1 MTDPYSVPPFL
12 ADRGARAGPAGVA
25 DFGSHDQAWRA
36 AASGA
41 VVADASALAA
51 ITFVGP
57 DAATFLQGQLSNDVD
72 ALAPGQ
78 GQWTT
83 YNSPKGRMLAT
94 LFLFRLADAGAY
106 TALVA
111 RDLAEVVRK
120 RLAMFVLR
128 ANVALRAADGDDV
141 FLGVGGPSAQDAV
154 QEAFG
159 RAPPA
164 GSAARYGAAVVV
176 HLPDGRFVVTASH
189 ADAAAVFDA
198 LAKRATPAGT
208 PVWAW
213 LGVRVGVPMITA
225 ATQDQFVAQ
234 AANWDALGGL
244 DFRKG
249 CYTGQEIVARTQH
262 LGRLKERLFAFR
274 ADVDPPSPGTRL
286 YSRVFGEQASGTVV
300 NSAPDP
306 EGGSR
311 FLAVTQIAAADS
323 DAMMVGAPAGPIA
336 KREPLPY
343 ELPAPA
349 APRERLR

>member
-1 MTDPYSVPPFL
+1 VTDPYDVPPFL
-12 ADRGARAGPAGVA
+12 ADR
-25 DFGSHDQAWRA
+25 D
-36 AASGA
+36 A

-51 ITFVGP
+51 IAIDGP
-57 DAATFLQGQLSNDVD
+57 DAATFLQGQLSNDID

-94 LFLFRLADAGAY
+94 LFLFRSPEAGEY
-106 TALVA
+106 TALLA
-111 RDLAEVVRK
+111 RDLAEAVRK

-128 ANVALRAADGDDV
+128 AKVTLHAADGDDV
-141 FLGVGGPSAQDAV
+141 FLGVGGPSAQDAIE
-154 QEAFG
+154 EAFG

-164 GSAARYGAAVVV
+164 GSAARYGSAVVV
-176 HLPDGRFVVTASH
+176 QLPDGRFVVTAPH
-189 ADAAAVFDA
+189 ADATAVFDA
-198 LAKRATPAGT
+198 LARRATPAGAA
-208 PVWAW
+208 VWAW
-213 LGVRVGVPMITA
+213 LGVRAGVPMITA

-262 LGRLKERLFAFR
+262 LGRLKERLYAFR
-274 ADVDPPSPGTRL
+274 TDVDPPPPGTRL

-300 NSAPDP
+300 NSAPDA
-306 EGGSR
+306 GGGAR
-311 FLAVTQIAAADS
+311 FLAVAQIAAADS
-323 DAMMVGAPAGPIA
+323 GSMNVGSPDGPPAQ
-336 KREPLPY
+336 REPLPY

-349 APRERLR
+349 APRERLL